1 MAMRNAC
8 PAALATPG
16 TASRAGHLGVG
27 AAFVNEEQPLDLK
40 FTLSLKPGLTGGFYI
55 LALLLTGMSG
65 LFLTV

>member
-16 TASRAGHLGVG
+16 TASRAGQLGVG
-27 AAFVNEEQPLDLK
+27 AAFVNEEQPLNLK
-40 FTLSLKPGLTGGFYI
+40 VTLSLKPGLAGGFYI
-55 LALLLTGMSG
+55 RALLLTGMGG